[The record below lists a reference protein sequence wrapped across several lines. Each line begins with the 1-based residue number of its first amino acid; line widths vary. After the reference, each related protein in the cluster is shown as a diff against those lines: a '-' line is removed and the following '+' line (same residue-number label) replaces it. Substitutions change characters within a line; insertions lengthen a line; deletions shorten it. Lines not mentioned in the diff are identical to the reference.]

1 MLFEPKRHD
10 MFADFLIR
18 HVCSQN
24 EFEACFRRLEQSAR
38 TWHTGLTS
46 ANYLASNRT
55 PFAAQMRIDS

>member
-24 EFEACFRRLEQSAR
+24 ELGVFPQVGTVRANVACGSDFGELPRQ
-38 TWHTGLTS
+38 
-46 ANYLASNRT
+46 YRT